1 MLKNVIVSVLDFSA
15 SVQEDPRFINSS
27 CLQDI
32 DIRTSLLDLRRK
44 GGCTIQSD
52 NRV

>member
-1 MLKNVIVSVLDFSA
+1 MIVSVLDFFT
-15 SVQEDPRFINSS
+15 SVQEDLRFINSLTS
-27 CLQDI
+27 CLQ

>member
-32 DIRTSLLDLRRK
+32 RTSLLDLRRK